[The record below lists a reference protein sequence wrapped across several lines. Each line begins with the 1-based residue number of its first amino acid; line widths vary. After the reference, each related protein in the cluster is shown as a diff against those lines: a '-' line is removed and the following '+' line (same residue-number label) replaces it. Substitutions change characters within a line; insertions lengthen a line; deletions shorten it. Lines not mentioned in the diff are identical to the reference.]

1 MTQSTPPDL
10 AKPRPVTLAILFTL
24 GAGLAG
30 AIQAINAYAEKRTVT
45 AGLAEAGKY
54 MNLDQAIYRTTN
66 LRGSLSLALVLGICA
81 LVLFAP
87 VSLLIA
93 NRVPW
98 ARIAGWI
105 IGIAL
110 IAGEAVLMTADSSA
124 VKTGKFVLDID
135 VPGGDAQLVDRL
147 NGMLVPGWF
156 PPVHYA
162 AELAALVCLV
172 GACIQLAR
180 SSEYFR
186 REEPDSAEDDRVW
199 STTRMRTT
207 KS

>member
-1 MTQSTPPDL
+1 
-10 AKPRPVTLAILFTL
+10 
-24 GAGLAG
+24 
-30 AIQAINAYAEKRTVT
+30 
-45 AGLAEAGKY
+45 

-66 LRGSLSLALVLGICA
+66 LRGSLSLTLVLGICA
-81 LVLFAP
+81 VVLFAP

-98 ARIAGWI
+98 ARLAGWI

-110 IAGEAVLMTADSSA
+110 IGGEAVLMTADSSA

-147 NGMLVPGWF
+147 NTMLVPGWF

-162 AELAALVCLV
+162 AELLAMVCLV
-172 GACIQLAR
+172 GTCIQLAR

-186 REEPDSAEDDRVW
+186 REEPDSGEDNRVW
-199 STTRMRTT
+199 STAKMRAT